1 MAIREARCCAT
12 VRFMLKNGIQIGEF
26 AEKTKIEEKLPAGR
40 KLATLS
46 QAASIKD
53 DNCYWICAYSREL
66 EPRPVNG
73 SGYLGRTFDGV
84 PAEEGHYLI
93 NSDNT
98 FTKLKEKGEADWSQR
113 LYVSS
118 PAASEAARGKGSVVL
133 YVMRN
138 MSVSSRLGNALT
150 VFTSYDEL
158 SNIALVASVP
168 ESAGKISSI
177 ASEVMR
183 K

>member
-1 MAIREARCCAT
+1 MENRLQ
-12 VRFMLKNGIQIGEF
+12 MHGF
-26 AEKTKIEEKLPAGR
+26 AEKVKIAECLPAGR
-40 KLATLS
+40 KLANLS
-46 QAASIKD
+46 DAASISGN
-53 DNCYWICAYSREL
+53 NCYWVCAYSREL
-66 EPRPVNG
+66 EPRSVNG
-73 SGYLGRTFDGV
+73 SGHVGRTFEGMPV
-84 PAEEGHYLI
+84 EEGHYLI
-93 NSDNT
+93 NEDNT